1 MSDDTA
7 TTSKTKR
14 TYIYKRGNYIRDALF
29 IWNKITI
36 ENFLSSCNL

>member
-29 IWNKITI
+29 ICRNKITI
-36 ENFLSSCNL
+36 ENFL